1 MSIIM
6 KIVAGIAVVA
16 AMLIIIILVMAVIHD
31 REISAKVET
40 LDSIDKDKKEDR
52 VDFSRLEGLPRP
64 VQQYFRMALKDGQ
77 QYIHM
82 AKIEQEGELTTA
94 PEAEKFLPFAATQ
107 HVNAMDPGFTWNAK
121 ISMSPILH
129 IRVVDSYIDGKA
141 FGKVI
146 LQSAFTVD
154 SQKDTDRL
162 NSGAL
167 YRYLAEGAWYPT
179 ALLPEN
185 GVTWTAIDENR
196 ALATLSDSGITVSV
210 ECTFNDAG
218 ELVKIYTT
226 ERYGHFDGEYRQYPW
241 EGHFSNYVEKDGMMI
256 PSKGQ
261 VGWHL
266 PEGFWLFWKGDIQ
279 QVTYRYAIK

>member
-1 MSIIM
+1 MM
-6 KIVAGIAVVA
+6 KIITGIAVVT
-16 AMLIIIILVMAVIHD
+16 AMLIIIILVMGVIHD
-31 REISAKVET
+31 REISATVKT
-40 LDSIDKDKKEDR
+40 LGSIDKEKKGDR
-52 VDFSRLEGLPRP
+52 VDFSKLEVLPRP

-82 AKIEQEGELTTA
+82 VKIEQEGELTTA
-94 PEAEKFLPFAATQ
+94 PEAEKFLPFTATQ
-107 HVNAMDPGFTWNAK
+107 HVNAMDPGFIWNAK
-121 ISMSPILH
+121 ISMAPILH
-129 IRVVDSYIDGKA
+129 IRVVDSYLDGKA
-141 FGKVI
+141 GGKVI

-185 GVTWTAIDENR
+185 GVIWTAINENR

-226 ERYGHFDGEYRQYPW
+226 ERYGLFDGEYVQYPW

-256 PSKGQ
+256 PLRGE

-266 PEGFWLFWKGDIQ
+266 PEGFWLFWKGQIQ
-279 QVTYRYAIK
+279 EVTYTFAGK

>member
-1 MSIIM
+1 MSIMM
-6 KIVAGIAVVA
+6 KIITGIAVVT

-40 LDSIDKDKKEDR
+40 LKSIDKDKKGGR
-52 VDFSRLEGLPRP
+52 VDFSRLKGLPRP

-94 PEAEKFLPFAATQ
+94 PEAEKFLPFTATQ
-107 HVNAMDPGFTWNAK
+107 HVNAIDPGFAWNAK
-121 ISMSPILH
+121 IYMAPILH
-129 IRVVDSYIDGKA
+129 IRVVDSYLDGKA
-141 FGKVI
+141 GGKVI

-154 SQKDTDRL
+154 SQKGTDRL

-210 ECTFNDAG
+210 ECSFNDAG

-256 PSKGQ
+256 PSRGQ

-266 PEGFWLFWKGDIQ
+266 PEGFWLFWKGQIQ
-279 QVTYRYAIK
+279 EVTYPCAGK